1 MPPPSGIE
9 IIRPK
14 AGDPLLGAA
23 AIAAA
28 RSRLSVRARFPA
40 DRYAQAFGDLRPGA
54 AWVAV
59 DGGVLRGVLL
69 IRDHGRDPYDLAP
82 ARRLYGPLRMLRH
95 RMAEAMSS
103 GPALHIAAFWTAPEA
118 RGQGIGSALL
128 AALPDGDIT
137 LLARPGREGFYRRH
151 GFQDGGPWRL
161 RLIGRIAGMAPMHR
175 PKGA

>member
-1 MPPPSGIE
+1 M
-9 IIRPK
+9 
-14 AGDPLLGAA
+14 AGDPMLAAA

-40 DRYAQAFGDLRPGA
+40 DDRYGRAFADLRPGA

-69 IRDHGRDPYDLAP
+69 IRDHGRDPYDPAP
-82 ARRLYGPLRMLRH
+82 AARLYGPLLMLRH
-95 RMAEAMSS
+95 RMAEAISS
-103 GPALHIAAFWTAPEA
+103 GPALHVAAFWTAPEA

-128 AALPDGDIT
+128 AALPDTAPIT
-137 LLARPGREGFYRRH
+137 LLARPGREDFYRRH
-151 GFQDGGPWRL
+151 GFREGGPWRL

-175 PKGA
+175 PKGG